1 MRKSVTLKN
10 GRVYHFNNMKIMGI
24 LNTTPD
30 SFFAGSR
37 VKLDSSAL
45 EKAKEMI
52 KNGAEILDI
61 GGESTRP
68 GSDPVDVE
76 EEIARVVP
84 LIKEIRNINKDVLIS
99 VDTYRAKTAEE
110 AIKAGADIINDISGL
125 TFDDNMAD
133 VIRKYNVPI
142 IIMHIKGTPKDM
154 QKDPHY
160 DNVIEEMKEFF
171 RDRIDYALEK
181 GISEDK
187 IILDPG
193 VGFGKNYDH
202 NIESIKKIEEFYTF
216 DMPILL
222 AVSRKTTIGVAL
234 GNLPPEERLEGTMA
248 ITCYAALKGI
258 EMIRVHDVLENCRA
272 ARMAE
277 VLRDE

>member
-1 MRKSVTLKN
+1 MRKSITLKD
-10 GRVYHFNNMKIMGI
+10 GRVYHFDNMKIMGI
-24 LNTTPD
+24 LNATPD
-30 SFFAGSR
+30 SFFEGSR
-37 VKLDSSAL
+37 VKKDSSAL

-68 GSDPVDVE
+68 GSDPVDVD

-84 LIKEIRNINKDVLIS
+84 LIKEIRNIDKNVLIS

-110 AIKAGADIINDISGL
+110 AIKAGADIVNDISGL

-133 VIRKYNVPI
+133 VVKKYNVPI

-160 DNVIEEMKEFF
+160 DDVIREMKEFF
-171 RDRIDYALEK
+171 KDRIDYALEK

-202 NIESIKKIEEFYTF
+202 NIEVIKKIEDFYTF

-258 EMIRVHDVLENCRA
+258 EMIRVHDVLENYRA
-272 ARMAE
+272 ARMTE